1 MKLQRPRLLVI
12 DDNAQIQKILTNL
25 LRNDFLISTAGEGFE
40 GYSRALSHRPDIVI
54 LDYEMPGWDG
64 LQTLRAFRENPRLAD
79 IPILML
85 TACSDKET
93 AFAIIGAG
101 ANAYLLKTRIEREEL
116 VERLESLLP
125 TATR

>member
-1 MKLQRPRLLVI
+1 MKLQRSRLLVI

-25 LRNDFLISTAGEGFE
+25 LRNDYLISTASEGFE

-64 LQTLRAFRENPRLAD
+64 LQTLRAFRDHERLAD

-85 TACSDKET
+85 TGCSDREI
-93 AFAIIGAG
+93 AMAIIGAG
-101 ANAYLLKTRIEREEL
+101 ANAYLLKTKIEREEL
-116 VERLESLLP
+116 VERLESLLS
-125 TATR
+125 AAVR